1 MISIRRIL
9 VPVDF
14 VEHTDRLLD
23 YAIEF
28 ANKFN
33 AAITLVH
40 AYQIPVFG
48 FPDGGYIAAADVATQ
63 MSNAA
68 QGRLDSLV
76 ESRKTSGV
84 PIDGV
89 LRDGIAW
96 EEINAVAAEVK
107 ADIIIIGTHGRRGL
121 ARALLGSV
129 AENVIRT
136 STLPGTR
143 DPRATRRQI
152 GHRVRPI
159 SARRASARATSARVA
174 HRGRHLGG
182 RRHPHRPVDLERRSA
197 ATRLPAT
204 STISTWISM
213 ATLPLS

>member
-1 MISIRRIL
+1 VISIRRIL

-136 STLPGTR
+136 STLPVLVIHGPR
-143 DPRATRRQI
+143 D
-152 GHRVRPI
+152 
-159 SARRASARATSARVA
+159 
-174 HRGRHLGG
+174 
-182 RRHPHRPVDLERRSA
+182 EK
-197 ATRLPAT
+197 
-204 STISTWISM
+204 
-213 ATLPLS
+213 